1 MGKCKYCGKDAGFF
15 RSVHEACEKAHEQ
28 SLQQLSQSLND
39 YFSQGSDL
47 QSVQA
52 AIQSGKSNA
61 YLADDDIVDAI
72 QTAIEKYIPTIQ
84 YPISKTVMQK
94 IDAFLHNIS
103 LPYSRLNAKGILDR
117 LSSHIYK
124 GVLVDFFADNVPM
137 PKIQSKINAE
147 QRLLPLP
154 QAQQEDIQQQVF
166 ALASTNYLADGLLS
180 DKEQATLEEYS
191 TTFAIPLNTT
201 SALALPANS
210 PVEKANQAIILKNMQ
225 KGVMPNFSSY
235 PLPILLGAKEK
246 LIWQHQNISMYNEKI
261 EREFVGRRSGFSV
274 RVMKGVYY
282 HIGGSKGHPVEHSSM
297 VKEGLGTLFLTN
309 KNIIFYSTTKSV
321 RIPYSKIVAVVPYS
335 DGIEIQKDGN
345 AKRQIFQG
353 FDSWFLMNL
362 LSIVNDI

>member
-1 MGKCKYCGKDAGFF
+1 MGKCKYCGQEAGFF
-15 RSVHEACEKAHEQ
+15 RKSHEACEQAHEQ
-28 SLQQLSQSLND
+28 SIQQLTQSIGD
-39 YFSQGSDL
+39 YFANRGSI
-47 QSVQA
+47 QSVQS
-52 AIQSGKSNA
+52 AIQSGKANA
-61 YLADDDIVDAI
+61 YLLEEDIIAAA
-72 QTAIEKYIPTIQ
+72 QNAIEKFLPTIQ
-84 YPISKTVMQK
+84 YPITKTVMQQL
-94 IDAFLHNIS
+94 DGFLNSIS
-103 LPYSRLNAKGILDR
+103 LSYAKLNANGLMDR

-124 GVLVDFFADNVPM
+124 GVLVDFFADNAPM
-137 PKIQSKINAE
+137 SKIQSKLNAE
-147 QRLLPLP
+147 QRLLPLSLP
-154 QAQQEDIQQQVF
+154 QQEDIQQQVF
-166 ALASTNYLADGLLS
+166 QLASTNYLADGLLS

-210 PVEKANQAIILKNMQ
+210 PMEKANQAIILKNMQ
-225 KGVMPNFSSY
+225 KGVLPNFSSY
-235 PLPILLGAKEK
+235 PLPIMLAAKEK

-297 VKEGLGTLFLTN
+297 VKEGVGTLFLTN